1 MDSTISPRLV
11 TSLLALLFC
20 LVAWLRAGDAKP
32 PVRTVTEVVGIAM
45 VSPRAA
51 SAAPAGDPGAG
62 VMHLAASGGDI
73 GSSDTMGPMSA
84 DRWQAL
90 HVPSAPRAGRPAA
103 PQPSA
108 AKAAPRTSMEVARA
122 APAGKPRAGGK
133 VRKKHPQRPP
143 VLAQALPAAPPAVPA
158 LFMPLRQLGLSIQTK
173 LPPSPAGGSPASKP
187 AEPCGPT
194 AV

>member
-1 MDSTISPRLV
+1 MDSTVSPRLV

-51 SAAPAGDPGAG
+51 TATAPGDPDAG

-73 GSSDTMGPMSA
+73 GSSDTMAPMSA

-90 HVPSAPRAGRPAA
+90 HVPASPRTGRPAA
-103 PQPSA
+103 PPPSA
-108 AKAAPRTSMEVARA
+108 VKAATRTSMEVAHA
-122 APAGKPRAGGK
+122 APVAKPRVGGK
-133 VRKKHPQRPP
+133 GRKKQRQRPP
-143 VLAQALPAAPPAVPA
+143 VVAQAVPAAPDVPA

-173 LPPSPAGGSPASKP
+173 LPTSPAGGSRAAKP